1 MEVMARFWLRFW
13 GRIALAVSLALDA
26 FEDFVDEASFRAGL
40 AYRILRG
47 RVPLQSEKR
56 PWIRSVEGPTLCDV
70 YSWIDDRLLFS
81 ILIWPSLESDLDN
94 ALRDQR
100 ERVEE
105 VLGTF
110 ANGAAE
116 KMWSTY
122 WEIENLEWDN
132 DREVW
137 VDSEQHAYDGRRM
150 YAYARGLGYPGEY
163 PDPPEGGPGGDRE
176 PLG

>member
-1 MEVMARFWLRFW
+1 MEVAK
-13 GRIALAVSLALDA
+13 RIWERLGLAVSGALDA
-26 FEDFVDEASFRAGL
+26 FEDFMDEVSFRAGL

-56 PWIRSVEGPTLCDV
+56 PWIRSVEAPTLCDV

-81 ILIWPSLESDLDN
+81 ILVWPSLESDRDN
-94 ALRDQR
+94 ALLDQR

-105 VLGTF
+105 VLGAF
-110 ANGAAE
+110 AEGAKE

-122 WEIENLEWDN
+122 WEVEPNLKWDN
-132 DREVW
+132 SREVW
-137 VDSEQHAYDGRRM
+137 TDYQGHAYDGRRM

-163 PDPPEGGPGGDRE
+163 PDPPGGD
-176 PLG
+176 